1 MMDNSRRD
9 IMLTSVQGDSMA
21 QQMAYFEGKFVPI
34 EEANLNVMTHAFN
47 YGSAVFEGIRG
58 NWNSAHEELYL
69 FKVREHIDRLVQS
82 ARILRMNGTYD
93 ANEISNL
100 VVELARRC
108 DYKED
113 MYIRP
118 MVYKSGL
125 DIGPA
130 IHSVEDKLLIYS
142 RPLGD
147 YLDPNAGA
155 TVMTSSW
162 RRVDDTSI
170 PARAKVSGLYVNN
183 GLATSEAKQNGMTEA
198 IMLNQDGHVSEGA
211 GENLV
216 MIRKGVLI
224 SPPESDNILE
234 GITLDTA
241 LFLASEKL
249 NLPVQRRTIDRSE
262 LYIADELFMTG
273 TAAHV
278 TPVTEV
284 DRVPVGNG
292 QPGVISRKLQKLF
305 FDAITGELS
314 EYKNWLIPVYAE

>member
-1 MMDNSRRD
+1 MS
-9 IMLTSVQGDSMA
+9 
-21 QQMAYFEGKFVPI
+21 QQMAYFEGNFVPI

-58 NWNSAHEELYL
+58 NWNPAHEELYL

-93 ANEISNL
+93 ADEISNL

-130 IHSVEDKLLIYS
+130 IHSVEDKLLIYV

-216 MIRKGVLI
+216 MIRNGVLI
-224 SPPESDNILE
+224 SPPQSDNILE

-249 NLPVQRRTIDRSE
+249 NLPVERRTIDRSE

-284 DRVPVGNG
+284 DRVPVGDG
-292 QPGVISRKLQKLF
+292 QPGEVSRKLQKLF
-305 FDAITGELS
+305 FDAITGELT
-314 EYKNWLIPVYAE
+314 EYESWLIPVYSE

>member
-1 MMDNSRRD
+1 MGNSRRD
-9 IMLTSVQGDSMA
+9 IMLTSVQGESMA

-69 FKVREHIDRLVQS
+69 FKVREHIERLVQS

-93 ANEISNL
+93 AGEISDV

-113 MYIRP
+113 IYIRP

-125 DIGPA
+125 QIGPA
-130 IHSVEDKLLIYS
+130 IHSVEDKLLIYV

-147 YLDPNAGA
+147 YLDPDAGA

-170 PARAKVSGLYVNN
+170 PARAKVTGLYVNN

-284 DRVPVGNG
+284 DRVPVGTG

>member
-1 MMDNSRRD
+1 
-9 IMLTSVQGDSMA
+9 MLTSVQGESMA

-58 NWNSAHEELYL
+58 NWNPAHEELYL

-93 ANEISNL
+93 ADEISNL

>member
-1 MMDNSRRD
+1 MS
-9 IMLTSVQGDSMA
+9 

-34 EEANLNVMTHAFN
+34 EDANLNVMTHAFN

-58 NWNSAHEELYL
+58 NWNPAHEELYL

-93 ANEISNL
+93 ADEISNL

-130 IHSVEDKLLIYS
+130 IHSVEDKLLIYV

-216 MIRKGVLI
+216 MIRNGVLI
-224 SPPESDNILE
+224 SPPQSDNILE

-249 NLPVQRRTIDRSE
+249 NLPVERRTVDRSE

-284 DRVPVGNG
+284 DRVPVGDG
-292 QPGVISRKLQKLF
+292 QPGVVSRKLQKLF
-305 FDAITGELS
+305 FDAITGELT
-314 EYKNWLIPVYAE
+314 EYESWLIPVYGE

>member
-1 MMDNSRRD
+1 
-9 IMLTSVQGDSMA
+9 
-21 QQMAYFEGKFVPI
+21 MAYFEGKFVPI
-34 EEANLNVMTHAFN
+34 EDANLNVMTHAFN

-58 NWNSAHEELYL
+58 NWNPAHEELYL

-93 ANEISNL
+93 ADEISNL

-130 IHSVEDKLLIYS
+130 IHSVEDKLLIYV

-216 MIRKGVLI
+216 MIRNGVLI
-224 SPPESDNILE
+224 SPPQSDNILE

-249 NLPVQRRTIDRSE
+249 NLPVERRTIDRSE

-284 DRVPVGNG
+284 DRVPVGDG
-292 QPGVISRKLQKLF
+292 QPGVVSRKLQKLF
-305 FDAITGELS
+305 FDAITGELT
-314 EYKNWLIPVYAE
+314 EYESWLIPVYGE

>member
-1 MMDNSRRD
+1 MS
-9 IMLTSVQGDSMA
+9 
-21 QQMAYFEGKFVPI
+21 QQMAYFEGNFVPI

-58 NWNSAHEELYL
+58 NWNLAHEELYL

-93 ANEISNL
+93 ADEISNL

-130 IHSVEDKLLIYS
+130 IHSVEDKLLIYV

-216 MIRKGVLI
+216 MIRNGVLI
-224 SPPESDNILE
+224 SPPQSDNILE

-249 NLPVQRRTIDRSE
+249 NLPVERRTIDRSE

-284 DRVPVGNG
+284 DRVPVGDG
-292 QPGVISRKLQKLF
+292 QPGVVSRKLQKLF
-305 FDAITGELS
+305 FDAITGELN
-314 EYKNWLIPVYAE
+314 EYESWLIPVYSE